1 MPLLTR
7 SGRDYAYAIAR
18 ASARITDSLGRLS
31 TDPRT
36 RFGPPSREG
45 LADSTALNGS
55 HSDQTRREV
64 RIRYFPSIAFKRQNL
79 RALSATRNYLG
90 RV

>member
-36 RFGPPSREG
+36 RFGLSREG
-45 LADSTALNGS
+45 LADYRRLTV
-55 HSDQTRREV
+55 HSDQTR
-64 RIRYFPSIAFKRQNL
+64 RIRYFPSIHLKGKISV
-79 RALSATRNYLG
+79 ALSATRSYLG